1 VTSLVQ
7 VTVAG
12 DVTEAEQIQE
22 ILAAA
27 GIDSQLETAVE
38 HDPEALDDPPVK
50 VLVREDD
57 VELARDAIE
66 AVSEADEEL
75 DEAE

>member
-1 VTSLVQ
+1 MTSFVQ

-12 DVTEAEQIQE
+12 DVSEAEQVQE

-27 GIDSQLETAVE
+27 GIDSQLETAIE
-38 HDPEALDDPPVK
+38 HDPEALDDPPLK
-50 VLVREDD
+50 VLVPEDE
-57 VELARDAIE
+57 VELAREAIE

-75 DEAE
+75 DETE

>member
-1 VTSLVQ
+1 VTSFVQ

-12 DVTEAEQIQE
+12 DVTEAELIQE

-38 HDPEALDDPPVK
+38 HDPEALDDPPLK
-50 VLVREDD
+50 VLVRENE

-66 AVSEADEEL
+66 AVSETDEEL
-75 DEAE
+75 DESE